1 MRVKRLE
8 KLKCVIRPEVS
19 ALGASVGDLGASRE
33 RETKRSLFVRVLSDS
48 AEK

>member
-1 MRVKRLE
+1 ML
-8 KLKCVIRPEVS
+8 
-19 ALGASVGDLGASRE
+19 SVLRFLLWELPWGTWGTSRE